1 VTGWKL
7 TRRGDY
13 INGDLA
19 NRTRAAV
26 VALECSGL
34 WSYVVRDRAT
44 GEDQGRGAN
53 YPTAQGAMVSVRPLR
68 RRTGSQASVIRFSM
82 FVGPW
87 RGAAARAWLRLTPGE
102 LVVGS

>member
-1 VTGWKL
+1 MTGWKL

-19 NRTRAAV
+19 NRTLAAV
-26 VALECSGL
+26 VALERSGL

-53 YPTAQGAMVSVRPLR
+53 YPTAQGAMDAAEAEAAPVEPHRAPAAQVIGFMQAKQRDEF
-68 RRTGSQASVIRFSM
+68 GS
-82 FVGPW
+82 G
-87 RGAAARAWLRLTPGE
+87 G
-102 LVVGS
+102 

>member
-1 VTGWKL
+1 MTGWKL

-26 VALECSGL
+26 VALERSGL
-34 WSYVVRDRAT
+34 WSFVVRDRVT

-53 YPTAQGAMVSVRPLR
+53 YATAQAAMDAAEAEAAPVAPNRALAAQVMEFMQAKQKGGHGA
-68 RRTGSQASVIRFSM
+68 G
-82 FVGPW
+82 G
-87 RGAAARAWLRLTPGE
+87 
-102 LVVGS
+102 

>member
-1 VTGWKL
+1 MTGWKL

-19 NRTRAAV
+19 SRTLAAV
-26 VALECSGL
+26 VALERSGL

-53 YPTAQGAMVSVRPLR
+53 YPTDQGAMDAAEAEAAPVEPHRAPAAQVIDFMQAKQRGEY
-68 RRTGSQASVIRFSM
+68 GS
-82 FVGPW
+82 G
-87 RGAAARAWLRLTPGE
+87 G
-102 LVVGS
+102 

>member
-1 VTGWKL
+1 MTGWKL

-26 VALECSGL
+26 VALERSGL
-34 WSYVVRDRAT
+34 CSFVVRDRAT

-53 YPTAQGAMVSVRPLR
+53 YPTAQAAMDAAEAEAAPVALNQALAAQVMDFMQAKQRGDH
-68 RRTGSQASVIRFSM
+68 GS
-82 FVGPW
+82 G
-87 RGAAARAWLRLTPGE
+87 G
-102 LVVGS
+102 

>member
-1 VTGWKL
+1 MTGWNL

-26 VALECSGL
+26 VALERSGL
-34 WSYVVRDRAT
+34 WSFVVRDRAT

-53 YPTAQGAMVSVRPLR
+53 YPTAQGAMDAAEVEAEAAPVEPNRALAAQVIDFM
-68 RRTGSQASVIRFSM
+68 QAKQ
-82 FVGPW
+82 
-87 RGAAARAWLRLTPGE
+87 RGEQDSG
-102 LVVGS
+102 G